1 MLTPLLPGDS
11 SGVAATSRGISDGR
25 VHGVLAGCRPPVP
38 LPEYN
43 ACPIY
48 PSTNKYTITCE
59 HAVRVNV
66 RANLL
71 EVLAV
76 DHVAENFTAVLTLH
90 FLWIDPCLCGFKSE
104 VTYMSLDGA
113 CIRRSATLVH
123 RPGLD
128 GHTDFGLKVDPHQ
141 DFAIGDPV
149 EAVVAIHDQGQ
160 TIQPGTPGRIS
171 HVLHKDQA
179 LVVSW
184 PIGNVDTSKEMKVG
198 FGDVILVLADGG
210 EMLGDLHFV
219 RVQPSRFL
227 GMQQPRWCEDPCL
240 FQPAWSWLNAHEE
253 PIKHVHTKQLQYVS
267 ELGGHVF
274 EKFKFQGKFA
284 AKLKL
289 GWFPFDRQSL
299 MVKLSSEQPLE
310 RQQFVLLNRM
320 AGKDVTVPSEW
331 KQSSEA
337 SLSEHTNLRFNLQQ
351 IRISSQL
358 RRNPRFAVKHV
369 VCCIFFL
376 CCVSCLASLVPPTKV
391 AERLAILLTV
401 LLATAG
407 YCHMIS
413 QWIPRS
419 GSLTVLDIY
428 VLIAFLLQFAVLLE
442 LLVTSSYCCEPI
454 ANKDDICLRAHNST
468 SSTYRCLTPPDQE
481 CLLEIAKLD
490 AMFYDI
496 IFGGWVVT
504 HALFASCCVA
514 NLAWTKLNPPPHD
527 GPGEEATHPYGVR
540 CIGFNPPS

>member
-1 MLTPLLPGDS
+1 MAKDKCAAPKADDEG
-11 SGVAATSRGISDGR
+11 AATSCDIADRR

-38 LPEYN
+38 VLEYN
-43 ACPIY
+43 ACHIY

-59 HAVRVNV
+59 HAVCVNV

-76 DHVAENFTAVLTLH
+76 DHVAENFTAVFTLH
-90 FLWIDPCLCGFKSE
+90 FCWIDPCLRGFKSE
-104 VTYMSLDGA
+104 VVYMSSDGDR
-113 CIRRSATLVH
+113 IRRHATLVH
-123 RPGLD
+123 RPGFD

-141 DFAIGDPV
+141 DC
-149 EAVVAIHDQGQ
+149 
-160 TIQPGTPGRIS
+160 
-171 HVLHKDQA
+171 
-179 LVVSW
+179 
-184 PIGNVDTSKEMKVG
+184 
-198 FGDVILVLADGG
+198 VI
-210 EMLGDLHFV
+210 

-227 GMQQPRWCEDPCL
+227 GMQQPRWCEDPFL
-240 FQPAWSWLNAHEE
+240 FQPKWSWLNAHEE

-358 RRNPRFAVKHV
+358 RRNPRLVVKHV
-369 VCCIFFL
+369 VCWIFFL

-391 AERLAILLTV
+391 AERLAILLTE
-401 LLATAG
+401 
-407 YCHMIS
+407 
-413 QWIPRS
+413 Q
-419 GSLTVLDIY
+419 
-428 VLIAFLLQFAVLLE
+428 
-442 LLVTSSYCCEPI
+442 
-454 ANKDDICLRAHNST
+454 
-468 SSTYRCLTPPDQE
+468 
-481 CLLEIAKLD
+481 
-490 AMFYDI
+490 
-496 IFGGWVVT
+496 
-504 HALFASCCVA
+504 
-514 NLAWTKLNPPPHD
+514 
-527 GPGEEATHPYGVR
+527 
-540 CIGFNPPS
+540 

>member
-1 MLTPLLPGDS
+1 M
-11 SGVAATSRGISDGR
+11 
-25 VHGVLAGCRPPVP
+25 P

-184 PIGNVDTSKEMKVG
+184 PIGNVDTSKEMIPFG
-198 FGDVILVLADGG
+198 F
-210 EMLGDLHFV
+210 
-219 RVQPSRFL
+219 
-227 GMQQPRWCEDPCL
+227 
-240 FQPAWSWLNAHEE
+240 
-253 PIKHVHTKQLQYVS
+253 
-267 ELGGHVF
+267 
-274 EKFKFQGKFA
+274 
-284 AKLKL
+284 
-289 GWFPFDRQSL
+289 
-299 MVKLSSEQPLE
+299 
-310 RQQFVLLNRM
+310 
-320 AGKDVTVPSEW
+320 
-331 KQSSEA
+331 
-337 SLSEHTNLRFNLQQ
+337 
-351 IRISSQL
+351 
-358 RRNPRFAVKHV
+358 V
-369 VCCIFFL
+369 V
-376 CCVSCLASLVPPTKV
+376 
-391 AERLAILLTV
+391 
-401 LLATAG
+401 
-407 YCHMIS
+407 
-413 QWIPRS
+413 
-419 GSLTVLDIY
+419 
-428 VLIAFLLQFAVLLE
+428 
-442 LLVTSSYCCEPI
+442 
-454 ANKDDICLRAHNST
+454 
-468 SSTYRCLTPPDQE
+468 
-481 CLLEIAKLD
+481 
-490 AMFYDI
+490 
-496 IFGGWVVT
+496 VV
-504 HALFASCCVA
+504 V
-514 NLAWTKLNPPPHD
+514 
-527 GPGEEATHPYGVR
+527 
-540 CIGFNPPS
+540 